1 MIERVLEAFF
11 RHALLIV
18 LPIVVIP
25 LVVTAAVLTTPAQ
38 YEASAGV
45 WVERA
50 TYLTYSTDDLGR
62 YLTPAQN
69 QRNRLVELMLTRS
82 FLAAIARK
90 TPLAA
95 VVDTPNGDEMLTQLF
110 ARDFD
115 VAAGGDH
122 LLVLHF
128 RMVERKAAAEV
139 LDAVVGEFKTRAAA
153 DRFAQGQVAI
163 ALLQSRLTDAD
174 KALAAARAD
183 LAKYVAA
190 NPSVGAIIAKG
201 GIESAK
207 VDPQFAE
214 IQRTVESSQRD
225 ADTARNL
232 LASARLDVSA
242 GIQGD
247 ELSFRVTDP
256 TQVSPTASRQVKK
269 VIVYPILALL
279 AGLFI
284 GAALLLFFTLSD
296 HSVRSLADLGSETPI
311 LGVLPHLRP
320 RGVGR
325 RPGPAATRRGIGHGA
340 GAVLPFR
347 DEKTRRIS

>member
-1 MIERVLEAFF
+1 MIERLLEAFF
-11 RHALLIV
+11 RHAILIILPV
-18 LPIVVIP
+18 LVIP
-25 LVVTAAVLTTPAQ
+25 LVVTAAVLATPPQ

-69 QRNRLVELMLTRS
+69 QRNRLVELMQTRS

-90 TPLAA
+90 TSLNA
-95 VVDTPNGDEMLTQLF
+95 VLNAPNGDELLAQIF

-115 VAAGGDH
+115 VTAGGDH
-122 LLVLHF
+122 LLILHF
-128 RMVERKAAAEV
+128 RMVEQIAAAEV
-139 LDAVVGEFKTRAAA
+139 LNAVVDEFKSRAAA
-153 DRFAQGQVAI
+153 DRYAQGQVAI
-163 ALLQSRLTDAD
+163 ALLQGRLTDAD
-174 KALAAARAD
+174 TALSAARGD

-190 NPSVGAIIAKG
+190 NPSVGTIIAKN

-214 IQRTVESSQRD
+214 IQRTVDSSQRD

-232 LASARLDVSA
+232 LASARLDVST
-242 GIQGD
+242 GVQGD

-256 TQVSPTASRQVKK
+256 TQVSPNASRQLKK
-269 VIVYPILALL
+269 VITYPIVALV
-279 AGLFI
+279 AGLVV
-284 GAALLLFFTLSD
+284 GASLLLLFALSD
-296 HSVRSLADLGSETPI
+296 HSVRSLTDLGPEAVI

-320 RGVGR
+320 LGVAR
-325 RPGPAATRRGIGHGA
+325 RPGPGATRRGVGFAA
-340 GAVLPFR
+340 GAALPLR
-347 DEKTRRIS
+347 DSGRKAS

>member
-1 MIERVLEAFF
+1 MIERLLEAFF
-11 RHALLIV
+11 RHAVLIV
-18 LPIVVIP
+18 LPIIVIP

-69 QRNRLVELMLTRS
+69 QRNRLTELMQTRS

-90 TPLAA
+90 TPLAT
-95 VVDTPNGDEMLTQLF
+95 VLDGPNGDEMLAQVF

-115 VAAGGDH
+115 VVAGGDH

-153 DRFAQGQVAI
+153 DRYAQGQVAI
-163 ALLQSRLTDAD
+163 ALLQSRLNDAD
-174 KALAAARAD
+174 GALGAARSD
-183 LAKYVAA
+183 LAKYV
-190 NPSVGAIIAKG
+190 G

-214 IQRTVESSQRD
+214 IQRTVETTQRD

-256 TQVSPTASRQVKK
+256 TQVSATAARQVKK
-269 VIVYPILALL
+269 VIVYPIMALL
-279 AGLFI
+279 AGLVI
-284 GAALLLFFTLSD
+284 GAALLLFFALSD
-296 HSVRSLADLGSETPI
+296 HSVRSLADLGPEIAI

-320 RGVGR
+320 RGIGR

-340 GAVLPFR
+340 GAVLPLR
-347 DEKTRRIS
+347 ETTRKAS

>member
-1 MIERVLEAFF
+1 MIERLLEAFF
-11 RHALLIV
+11 RHAVLIV
-18 LPIVVIP
+18 LPIVLIP
-25 LVVTAAVLTTPAQ
+25 LVAAAAVLATPPQ

-69 QRNRLVELMLTRS
+69 QRNRLVELMQTRS

-90 TPLAA
+90 TSLNA
-95 VVDTPNGDEMLTQLF
+95 VLSAPNGDEMLAQSF

-115 VAAGGDH
+115 VLAAGDH

-128 RMVERKAAAEV
+128 RMVDQIAAAEV
-139 LDAVVGEFKTRAAA
+139 LNAVVDEFKTRAAA
-153 DRFAQGQVAI
+153 DRYAQGQVAI

-174 KALAAARAD
+174 AALSAARSD
-183 LAKYVAA
+183 LAKYVSA
-190 NPSVGAIIAKG
+190 NPSVGTIIAKG

-214 IQRTVESSQRD
+214 IQRTVESSQRE

-242 GIQGD
+242 GVQGD
-247 ELSFRVTDP
+247 ELSFRVTDQ
-256 TQVSPTASRQVKK
+256 TQVSSTASRQLKK
-269 VIVYPILALL
+269 VIVYQIAALV
-279 AGLFI
+279 AGLVVS
-284 GAALLLFFTLSD
+284 ASLLLLFALSD
-296 HSVRSLADLGSETPI
+296 HSVRSMIDLGPDAVI
-311 LGVLPHLRP
+311 LGVLPRLQP
-320 RGVGR
+320 SGIAR
-325 RPGPAATRRGIGHGA
+325 RPGPGATRRGIGYSA
-340 GAVLPFR
+340 GTVLPLR
-347 DEKTRRIS
+347 ENGRKVS